1 MVKKFGQGGSRT
13 PDLRIRRDTGTL
25 SNWATYPCKEKS
37 SNITKYFKNGGS
49 QLLTLCELAS
59 ANSLVNLGGLFV
71 ESDKDYLFTTV
82 RSTE

>member
-25 SNWATYPCKEKS
+25 STELLTLVRKKS

-49 QLLTLCELAS
+49 QLLTSCEFAS

-82 RSTE
+82 PST